1 MDWTA
6 GYVTEIEY
14 TYGYYRELCPGVLRL
29 ACLSAGVAPPSGK
42 ALNYLELGYGQGLS
56 LNIHAAAN
64 AGVFWGTD
72 FNRLKPLMP
81 WHSLKRPEPTSP
93 RSTTPLPN

>member
-14 TYGYYRELCPGVLRL
+14 TYGYYRELCPGLLRL
-29 ACLSAGVAPPSGK
+29 ACLSAGVSPRRSK
-42 ALNYLELGYGQGLS
+42 SLNCLELGYGQGLS

-64 AGVFWGTD
+64 SGVFGEPISTHL
-72 FNRLKPLMP
+72 NRRTL
-81 WHSLKRPEPTSP
+81 
-93 RSTTPLPN
+93 